1 MNLLENKPGFVKWL
15 TAGLGVVLLVYE
27 LCLLARTGEE
37 QWKRPDGRLFL
48 EVRAAIYM
56 IVFGES
62 MLSTTLV
69 SGADGKNTEYCV

>member
-1 MNLLENKPGFVKWL
+1 MSCVCWQR
-15 TAGLGVVLLVYE
+15 A
-27 LCLLARTGEE
+27 EE

-69 SGADGKNTEYCV
+69 SGADGKKYRILCLI